1 MSLLGRL
8 LYLEKLIKRPN
19 KGMLR
24 LATGNGNGS
33 TANKVRIFS
42 QVVEQYG
49 NGTLYDY
56 VTDATNGDSVTVLR
70 RGLWSF
76 SYTEY
81 SDNATQVQFAL
92 CKNIADKTQQPA
104 SQPISSVLATSNAS
118 KNSDQIDVSNV
129 GWTGWLEENDIVY
142 AVTQGS
148 AVTLDSSQVTF
159 SCAYLGSGF
168 YI

>member
-42 QVVEQYG
+42 QVVEEYG
-49 NGTLYDY
+49 NGSLYDY
-56 VTDATNGDSVTVLR
+56 VTNATNGDSFTVLR
-70 RGLWSF
+70 RGIWSF

-81 SDNATQVQFAL
+81 SDSSTQVQFAL
-92 CKNIADKTQQPA
+92 CKNVSDGTVQPA
-104 SQPISSVLATSNAS
+104 NQPIANVLATGVAS
-118 KNSDQIDVSNV
+118 RNSDQIDVANI
-129 GWTGWLEENDIVY
+129 GWTGWLEENDVVY

-148 AVTLDSSQVTF
+148 GTTLDSSQVTF